1 MLRSSKALN
10 ALTYRFSRVRAV
22 VSGGRTRRKYS
33 TPDLSRTSRNCLRKV
48 TSRIFTPRF
57 LSTRDDRNL
66 KRHELGNAR
75 CVRPIAAV
83 FVGIPSLIYLAVQ
96 IREQTK
102 ERRQSAVHALTVQWG
117 DLTESLHDNAETAAI
132 FLRGM
137 QSFTDLDAVSK
148 LRFSAFFNRLIN
160 IFEGM
165 YFSHRQG

>member
-66 KRHELGNAR
+66 KRYELGNAR
-75 CVRPIAAV
+75 CVRPIRGGV
-83 FVGIPSLIYLAVQ
+83 
-96 IREQTK
+96 
-102 ERRQSAVHALTVQWG
+102 RRNPFANLPGRSNPRADKRTP
-117 DLTESLHDNAETAAI
+117 
-132 FLRGM
+132 
-137 QSFTDLDAVSK
+137 AVSGP
-148 LRFSAFFNRLIN
+148 R
-160 IFEGM
+160 
-165 YFSHRQG
+165 SHGAVGGPDRVLAR

>member
-66 KRHELGNAR
+66 KRYELGNAYSDRAAGGGVCWNSFPHLSR
-75 CVRPIAAV
+75 CTNQRTNE
-83 FVGIPSLIYLAVQ
+83 G
-96 IREQTK
+96 T
-102 ERRQSAVHALTVQWG
+102 QSIG
-117 DLTESLHDNAETAAI
+117 
-132 FLRGM
+132 G
-137 QSFTDLDAVSK
+137 
-148 LRFSAFFNRLIN
+148 
-160 IFEGM
+160 
-165 YFSHRQG
+165 